1 MNARSKLL
9 TVAVICFPTT
19 LLATVNYTIT
29 DLGFA
34 SATGI
39 NNHGDVCGW
48 TIGENGLQHALLY
61 KSGSITYLGALPGGA
76 YSEASAINNF
86 GQVVGFSGTSPD
98 PSTRNQDHAF
108 LYSNGAMTDLGT
120 LGGATSYASAINDG
134 GQIVGRA
141 DIPGPNQFVMVHHA
155 FIYSNGQMTDL
166 GALGGTFS
174 SALGINNL
182 GDVVGSIDSSDPFI
196 YTGGSIAY
204 LQGVPPSGDR
214 PIEADAINDS
224 EEILGQTRYPD
235 IDPFTGSD
243 SFGHNAIFYNNGTVT
258 QIDTF
263 GGDSSFP
270 GDINSNGDVVGSADV
285 RSNLLTHA
293 FYFSSGTMF
302 DLNDLVDPSSG
313 WILNRATGINDFGQ
327 IIGQGTNPSGQLDS
341 FLLTPVPDPAALPLL
356 LFPATLLLRR
366 RTPFVRQV

>member
-1 MNARSKLL
+1 M
-9 TVAVICFPTT
+9 
-19 LLATVNYTIT
+19 
-29 DLGFA
+29 
-34 SATGI
+34 
-39 NNHGDVCGW
+39 
-48 TIGENGLQHALLY
+48 
-61 KSGSITYLGALPGGA
+61 
-76 YSEASAINNF
+76 
-86 GQVVGFSGTSPD
+86 
-98 PSTRNQDHAF
+98 
-108 LYSNGAMTDLGT
+108 
-120 LGGATSYASAINDG
+120 
-134 GQIVGRA
+134 
-141 DIPGPNQFVMVHHA
+141 
-155 FIYSNGQMTDL
+155 
-166 GALGGTFS
+166 GGTFS
-174 SALGINNL
+174 SLGINNL

-243 SFGHNAIFYNNGTVT
+243 SFGHNPIFYNNGTVT

-270 GDINSNGDVVGSADV
+270 GDINSNGDGKSADV

-313 WILNRATGINDFGQ
+313 WILNKRPALTILAKSLAREPTHPANR
-327 IIGQGTNPSGQLDS
+327 IRSSSPPSP
-341 FLLTPVPDPAALPLL
+341 TPPPFPAPLL
-356 LFPATLLLRR
+356 ATLLSAGRVVSTDR
-366 RTPFVRQV
+366 FVRGILIRSLP